1 MADELTRWINK
12 IKERRRHHEEMKDI
26 LEDYFESDINRD
38 EDVARALNMEE
49 EEIKRLRKEYEG

>member
-12 IKERRRHHEEMKDI
+12 IKERRRNHEEMKDI
-26 LEDYFESDINRD
+26 LEDYFESAINRD

>member
-12 IKERRRHHEEMKDI
+12 IKERRRNHEEMKDI